1 LSAGEQAE
9 RTILKLPTPFL
20 EAKAISSGI
29 SESRIMAAY
38 NYIRGTHECVS
49 SLRSLLNIG
58 INAARARS
66 PSANSHMGSLAMS
79 KLDLTEQHA
88 RERAGFAEPVP
99 ISISRDDT
107 RDHANHRMLY
117 VLGFGIA
124 GAIVTNALVF
134 IYFAVV
140 YASG

>member
-1 LSAGEQAE
+1 
-9 RTILKLPTPFL
+9 
-20 EAKAISSGI
+20 
-29 SESRIMAAY
+29 
-38 NYIRGTHECVS
+38 
-49 SLRSLLNIG
+49 
-58 INAARARS
+58 
-66 PSANSHMGSLAMS
+66 MS

-88 RERAGFAEPVP
+88 RERAGFAAPAP

-107 RDHANHRMLY
+107 RDQANHRMLY

-134 IYFAVV
+134 IYFVVV

>member
-1 LSAGEQAE
+1 
-9 RTILKLPTPFL
+9 
-20 EAKAISSGI
+20 
-29 SESRIMAAY
+29 
-38 NYIRGTHECVS
+38 
-49 SLRSLLNIG
+49 
-58 INAARARS
+58 
-66 PSANSHMGSLAMS
+66 MS

-88 RERAGFAEPVP
+88 HERAGFAAPVP
-99 ISISRDDT
+99 ISIFRDDT

-140 YASG
+140 YASGVSVMRTRTRQRSRFCSRCLHRDESRFHPSAGRRCTGAINSFGAAPQRLTPRRDVQ